1 MSRERPRNIAA
12 SVADPLLQRARQTG
26 EEHQLLLTRFG
37 LEHLMYRLSESPARD
52 RFVVKGALLF
62 LVWAEESFRATRDP
76 DLLAM
81 REPSPQELL
90 ELFRG
95 LGDVTVVEDGLVF
108 DPATVEVSEIR
119 EDQQYGGLR
128 VTMRARLGKIVIPI
142 QVDIGFGDAVTPE
155 PKAGPFPVLLDFPPP
170 ILRLYPRETVVA
182 EKFDAMEQLGL
193 LNSRMKDYYDLWIV
207 ARQYAFDGEL
217 LCQAVRNT
225 FRRRKTDFPAGE
237 PEGLSEAYATDRAK
251 NAQWAAFARRAR
263 LRAGPRGLKEA
274 IELLRRFLLPVLE
287 AARQNTA
294 FSSHWPPGRHWH
306 SR

>member
-1 MSRERPRNIAA
+1 
-12 SVADPLLQRARQTG
+12 
-26 EEHQLLLTRFG
+26 
-37 LEHLMYRLSESPARD
+37 
-52 RFVVKGALLF
+52 LLF
-62 LVWAEESFRATRDP
+62 LVWAEEPFRATRDL
-76 DLLAM
+76 DLLAV

-95 LGDVTVVEDGLVF
+95 LCDLAVAEDGLVF

-170 ILRLYPRETVVA
+170 VLRLYPRETVVA
-182 EKFDAMEQLGL
+182 EKFEAMEQLGL

-225 FRRRKTDFPAGE
+225 FRRRKTDLPAGE

-251 NAQWAAFARRAR
+251 NAQWTAFARRAR
-263 LRAGPRGLKEA
+263 LREGPRELKEA
-274 IELLRRFLLPVLE
+274 IELLRTFLLPVVE
-287 AARQNTA
+287 TARQSKA
-294 FSSHWPPGRHWH
+294 FRSHWPAGGPWH
-306 SR
+306 PK